1 MTNYVVLL
9 STSYKL
15 GDAAL
20 YNWQIIWYC
29 SPQPTNYVLLLSTT
43 DKLHGAAFHN
53 WQIMWCCFPQLT
65 NYMVL
70 LSTTDKL
77 RGAALHNWQIM
88 WGCSQPAA
96 NYVVLL
102 SACGKLRGVTTGDL
116 SEGSGSTFHLCG
128 RCVGVDGCQ
137 VLHCWGQ
144 LLLDALNV
152 VLHKQ
157 IINTC
162 K

>member
-1 MTNYVVLL
+1 
-9 STSYKL
+9 
-15 GDAAL
+15 
-20 YNWQIIWYC
+20 
-29 SPQPTNYVLLLSTT
+29 
-43 DKLHGAAFHN
+43 
-53 WQIMWCCFPQLT
+53 
-65 NYMVL
+65 
-70 LSTTDKL
+70 
-77 RGAALHNWQIM
+77 M
-88 WGCSQPAA
+88 WGCSPPVA

-102 SACGKLRGVTTGDL
+102 SACGKLRGATTGDL

-128 RCVGVDGCQ
+128 RRVGVDGCQ